1 MNQLLDSQE
10 ETNYNLSSIE
20 SGIQML
26 VEANEQKEKE
36 NLQLKKTRFVRN
48 FIRNDFKSRE
58 EVLQAAQEK
67 ASIEIENTM
76 YLAVLLGERS
86 DSNESRAHAMMLDVI
101 AQAAHLDGYGIHL
114 VSNNQSLF
122 VLFPIRRNGSKRR
135 WYAVYHRQGMPWG
148 ICNVRKQLS
157 PGISWKVQAAYLEAG
172 YRI

>member
-1 MNQLLDSQE
+1 MKKMNQLLDSQE

-58 EVLQAAQEK
+58 EVLQAAQK

-122 VLFPIRRNGSKRR
+122 CPFFPIRRNGSKRR
-135 WYAVYHRQGMPWG
+135 WVCCLPSARNAMG
-148 ICNVRKQLS
+148 NL
-157 PGISWKVQAAYLEAG
+157 
-172 YRI
+172 

>member
-58 EVLQAAQEK
+58 EVLQAAQK
-67 ASIEIENTM
+67 ASIEIETPCTWPSCWESAATAM
-76 YLAVLLGERS
+76 KAVPMR
-86 DSNESRAHAMMLDVI
+86 
-101 AQAAHLDGYGIHL
+101 
-114 VSNNQSLF
+114 
-122 VLFPIRRNGSKRR
+122 
-135 WYAVYHRQGMPWG
+135 
-148 ICNVRKQLS
+148 
-157 PGISWKVQAAYLEAG
+157 
-172 YRI
+172 

>member
-1 MNQLLDSQE
+1 MLLSVCAIPAAFFIMVFSRRMAAKVKKMNQLLDSQE

-58 EVLQAAQEK
+58 EVLQAAQK

-76 YLAVLLGERS
+76 YLGRPAG
-86 DSNESRAHAMMLDVI
+86 RA
-101 AQAAHLDGYGIHL
+101 Q
-114 VSNNQSLF
+114 
-122 VLFPIRRNGSKRR
+122 
-135 WYAVYHRQGMPWG
+135 RQ
-148 ICNVRKQLS
+148 Q
-157 PGISWKVQAAYLEAG
+157 
-172 YRI
+172 